1 MEYTYNRAMRFTRH
15 TDYALRV
22 LMHLA
27 LNQDR
32 LCSIGEIART
42 YGVSHNHLT
51 KVVVGL
57 TRQGFV
63 ATVRGRAG
71 GLRLARPA
79 GEIGVGAVIRSTEE
93 GRELADCLGCLL
105 SPACGLTGVLAEAT
119 AALFAVLDRHT
130 VADLVGKRAAMRRL
144 IGAAAG

>member
-1 MEYTYNRAMRFTRH
+1 MRFTRY

-27 LNQDR
+27 LDEDR

-42 YGVSHNHLT
+42 YDISHNHLT

-63 ATVRGRAG
+63 VTVRGRAG

-79 GEIGVGAVIRSTEE
+79 GEIGVGAVVRCTEE
-93 GRELADCLGCLL
+93 GFALADCPACLL
-105 SPACGLTGVLAEAT
+105 APACGLTGVLARAT
-119 AALFAVLDRHT
+119 AALLAELDRYT
-130 VADLVGKRAAMRRL
+130 IADL
-144 IGAAAG
+144 